1 MARWGM
7 VIDLDKC
14 TACQACTVACKEE
27 NNVPFAEK
35 EQAERQHTMFWMQVL
50 AHVEG
55 EYPNVKARFIPRPCM
70 HCDEPPCVQVCPVE
84 ATYKREDGLVV
95 QNNERCIGC
104 KYCMVAC
111 PYGVRTINARRF
123 RPPEIMTQYTN
134 PDVPRRRLGV
144 VEKCSF
150 CIHRLEKAKEKA
162 KVEGRDVR
170 DGDYMTACAQTCT
183 GGAIKFGDLDD
194 PKSEVYKF
202 SRDKRAFR
210 LLEELGT
217 EPRVYYLKE
226 G

>member
-1 MARWGM
+1 
-7 VIDLDKC
+7 
-14 TACQACTVACKEE
+14 
-27 NNVPFAEK
+27 
-35 EQAERQHTMFWMQVL
+35 
-50 AHVEG
+50 
-55 EYPNVKARFIPRPCM
+55 
-70 HCDEPPCVQVCPVE
+70 
-84 ATYKREDGLVV
+84 
-95 QNNERCIGC
+95 
-104 KYCMVAC
+104 
-111 PYGVRTINARRF
+111 
-123 RPPEIMTQYTN
+123 MTQYTN

-170 DGDYMTACAQTCT
+170 DGDYITACAQTCT